1 MRPNIILLNEC
12 IRVARIFDRG
22 SPKSHAMTSPETSKE
37 EFLWGHRYRRMKDQ
51 KPWSG
56 VGT

>member
-1 MRPNIILLNEC
+1 MRPTIILLNEC
-12 IRVARIFDRG
+12 IGVAIIFDRG
-22 SPKSHAMTSPETSKE
+22 SLKSHAMTSSETSKE
-37 EFLWGHRYRRMKDQ
+37 EFLWGQRYRRMKDQ